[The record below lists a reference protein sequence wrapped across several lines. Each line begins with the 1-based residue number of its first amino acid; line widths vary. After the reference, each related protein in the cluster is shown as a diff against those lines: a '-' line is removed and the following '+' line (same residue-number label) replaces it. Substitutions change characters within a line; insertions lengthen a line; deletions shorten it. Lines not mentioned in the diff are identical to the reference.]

1 MLSSISRSPN
11 NRPSVILN
19 LNPRILIQKGQ
30 GVTLIL
36 RASDELRH
44 SIYVRD
50 EIAVTL
56 EITSALSWLS

>member
-11 NRPSVILN
+11 NRPSLILN